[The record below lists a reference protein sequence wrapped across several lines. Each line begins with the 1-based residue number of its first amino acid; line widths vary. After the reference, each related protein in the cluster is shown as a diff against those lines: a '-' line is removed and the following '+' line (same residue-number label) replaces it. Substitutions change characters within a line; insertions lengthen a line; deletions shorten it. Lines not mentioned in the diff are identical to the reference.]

1 MQLNQYKYITVPVLL
16 KSNVHNDIKHI
27 TDELFSYIDSFPGW
41 LGKRSTDQCNRVHFM
56 KVWSMKNY
64 KKLYFTIQRKSVQFI
79 VSLQAPWRTEKWL
92 CSQTHEYISI
102 RYKYMNTQRQNMCYM
117 YDRALYRSSAT
128 SSADLACILGPAA
141 SIINL
146 SPSART
152 ARKHTALYHHQC
164 IQYIRQYST

>member
-1 MQLNQYKYITVPVLL
+1 MHCFRTMTVSLADLAKEVLI
-16 KSNVHNDIKHI
+16 NATECI
-27 TDELFSYIDSFPGW
+27 
-41 LGKRSTDQCNRVHFM
+41 FM
-56 KVWSMKNY
+56 KVWSILFDIKSH
-64 KKLYFTIQRKSVQFI
+64 FTIQLKSVQFI
-79 VSLQAPWRTEKWL
+79 VSMQASWHTKKWL
-92 CSQTHEYISI
+92 CSQTHEYISK
-102 RYKYMNTQRQNMCYM
+102 RYKYMNTQRQNMFYM

-164 IQYIRQYST
+164 IQYTRQYST

>member
-1 MQLNQYKYITVPVLL
+1 MQLNQYKYSTVPVLL
-16 KSNVHNDIKHI
+16 KSKSTQRHKTYNWCIV
-27 TDELFSYIDSFPGW
+27 FVQWQFPW
-41 LGKRSTDQCNRVHFM
+41 LTWQERY
-56 KVWSMKNY
+56 WSMQQSSFYESMKY
-64 KKLYFTIQRKSVQFI
+64 KILSKIVLYNSTQISAIYCKYAS
-79 VSLQAPWRTEKWL
+79 SLHTEKWL

-102 RYKYMNTQRQNMCYM
+102 RYKYMNTQRQNMYYM

-152 ARKHTALYHHQC
+152 ARKHTALYHQC
-164 IQYIRQYST
+164 IQYTRQYST

>member
-1 MQLNQYKYITVPVLL
+1 MHCFRTMTVSLADLAREVQI
-16 KSNVHNDIKHI
+16 NA
-27 TDELFSYIDSFPGW
+27 TDCI
-41 LGKRSTDQCNRVHFM
+41 FM
-56 KVWSMKNY
+56 KVCIIKY
-64 KKLYFTIQRKSVQFI
+64 YQKLYFINIQRKSLQFI
-79 VSLQAPWRTEKWL
+79 VSMQAPWHTEKWL
-92 CSQTHEYISI
+92 YSQIHEYIRI
-102 RYKYMNTQRQNMCYM
+102 RYKYINTHRDKICVICMI
-117 YDRALYRSSAT
+117 ALYRSSAT

>member
-1 MQLNQYKYITVPVLL
+1 MQQ
-16 KSNVHNDIKHI
+16 S
-27 TDELFSYIDSFPGW
+27 SFYE
-41 LGKRSTDQCNRVHFM
+41 
-56 KVWSMKNY
+56 SMKY
-64 KKLYFTIQRKSVQFI
+64 KILSKIVLYNSTQISAIYCKYAS
-79 VSLQAPWRTEKWL
+79 SLAYREMVMLTN
-92 CSQTHEYISI
+92 TRIHISI
-102 RYKYMNTQRQNMCYM
+102 KYKYMNTQRQNMCYM

-164 IQYIRQYST
+164 IQYTRQYST

>member
-1 MQLNQYKYITVPVLL
+1 
-16 KSNVHNDIKHI
+16 
-27 TDELFSYIDSFPGW
+27 
-41 LGKRSTDQCNRVHFM
+41 
-56 KVWSMKNY
+56 
-64 KKLYFTIQRKSVQFI
+64 
-79 VSLQAPWRTEKWL
+79 
-92 CSQTHEYISI
+92 
-102 RYKYMNTQRQNMCYM
+102 MNTQRQNMCYM

-164 IQYIRQYST
+164 IQYIRQYSTKCSTRYTHCSCQSLYTAVNPSCRVYFWARQDPLCCSKMAQFSLWRMIISTDAILQKSTACEKNKIHNLSFL

>member
-1 MQLNQYKYITVPVLL
+1 
-16 KSNVHNDIKHI
+16 
-27 TDELFSYIDSFPGW
+27 
-41 LGKRSTDQCNRVHFM
+41 
-56 KVWSMKNY
+56 MKNY

-79 VSLQAPWRTEKWL
+79 VSLQAPWHTEKWL

-102 RYKYMNTQRQNMCYM
+102 RYKYMNTQRQNMYYM

-164 IQYIRQYST
+164 IQYTRQYST

>member
-1 MQLNQYKYITVPVLL
+1 MQQ
-16 KSNVHNDIKHI
+16 S
-27 TDELFSYIDSFPGW
+27 SFYE
-41 LGKRSTDQCNRVHFM
+41 
-56 KVWSMKNY
+56 SMNY
-64 KKLYFTIQRKSVQFI
+64 KILSKIVLYNSTQISAIHCKYAS
-79 VSLQAPWRTEKWL
+79 SLHTEKWL